1 MISELPLDAL
11 GYLIPAAQKWEQEEL
26 KAETEKRLF
35 PLWLTE
41 RALHQLKGGSKSD
54 FISYSDYIDK
64 AFNSGAKRTERSH
77 TATAPPRTGE
87 EIISEFMPIIE
98 ADRGRNRG

>member
-1 MISELPLDAL
+1 LISELPLAAL

-41 RALHQLKGGSKSD
+41 RALHQLAGGSKSD
-54 FISYSDYIDK
+54 FIKYSDYLDK
-64 AFNSGAKRTERSH
+64 AFGNGAERTERSH
-77 TATAPPRTGE
+77 TATVKPRTSE
-87 EIISEFMPIIE
+87 DIISEFMPVIE

>member
-41 RALHQLKGGSKSD
+41 RTLHQIAGGSKSD
-54 FISYSDYIDK
+54 FINYSDYISK
-64 AFNSGAKRTERSH
+64 AFSGAERTERRH
-77 TATAPPRTGE
+77 DVTATPPTGE
-87 EIISEFMPIIE
+87 DIINEFMPLIE
-98 ADRGRNRG
+98 ADRRRERG

>member
-1 MISELPLDAL
+1 MPLDAL

-41 RALHQLKGGSKSD
+41 RTLHRLAGGSKSD
-54 FISYSDYIDK
+54 FIKYSDYIDK
-64 AFNSGAKRTERSH
+64 AFNSGAESTERRH
-77 TATAPPRTGE
+77 DVTATSPKKRTGE
-87 EIISEFMPIIE
+87 EIISEFMPFIE
-98 ADRGRNRG
+98 ADRRRDRG